1 MRFGHEALDKGDLG
15 DAKGRFSAAFA
26 EASAP
31 DERALSGQMV
41 GVVTRLDGDLQSAE
55 VRLIG
60 ALEDANGFLALTAKI
75 RRDLGM
81 VYLDSGRVP
90 EARYEF
96 AISHNGLKRMLGDH
110 DAETLAS
117 LGFLG
122 RSYLHED
129 NKTAKKYLLE
139 AADGLRGQHDV
150 YELNNLIWLLRASV
164 LSRLRRGPRA
174 IQLALRLGN
183 KQRLIEASSQVSMS
197 TTQ

>member
-1 MRFGHEALDKGDLG
+1 MTFRCTLPEEVITVKSTSTFQYAMRFGHEALDKGDLG

-110 DAETLAS
+110 KTFSINPPCPRALSGAS
-117 LGFLG
+117 LF
-122 RSYLHED
+122 
-129 NKTAKKYLLE
+129 
-139 AADGLRGQHDV
+139 
-150 YELNNLIWLLRASV
+150 
-164 LSRLRRGPRA
+164 
-174 IQLALRLGN
+174 
-183 KQRLIEASSQVSMS
+183 
-197 TTQ
+197 